1 MFGFGKRNKGV
12 AKSKLI
18 AFLDDADDA
27 LTLAY
32 EQKDVRAAIPF
43 LQNRLLDAVVEE
55 IASGRDLT
63 QELGLAK
70 YRIRTWGSPIVN
82 GADLIVRKQIRHKD
96 VQIHGMIGIPVG
108 DNIDED
114 WYVTQDTRGF
124 VVTDIRR
131 AEPNDT

>member
-12 AKSKLI
+12 AKNKLI
-18 AFLDDADDA
+18 SFLDDADDA

-43 LQNRLLDAVVEE
+43 LQNRLLDTIVEE

-70 YRIRTWGSPIVN
+70 YRIRTWGSPTVN
-82 GADLIVRKQIRHKD
+82 GSSFIIRKQIRHKD

-114 WYVTQDTRGF
+114 WYVSEDNRGF

-131 AEPNDT
+131 AESHDT

>member
-1 MFGFGKRNKGV
+1 MFGFGKRNKV
-12 AKSKLI
+12 IAKNKLI

-32 EQKDVRAAIPF
+32 EQKDVHAAIPF
-43 LQNRLLDAVVEE
+43 LHSRLLDAIVEE

-70 YRIRTWGSPIVN
+70 YRIRTWDSPIVN
-82 GADLIVRKQIRHKD
+82 GSEIIVHKRIRHKD

-114 WYVTQDTRGF
+114 WYVTQDNRGF
-124 VVTDIRR
+124 VVTNIRR
-131 AEPNDT
+131 TVSHDF

>member
-1 MFGFGKRNKGV
+1 MFGFGKRNKPV
-12 AKSKLI
+12 AKSKLLS
-18 AFLDDADDA
+18 FLDDADDA

-32 EQKDVRAAIPF
+32 EQHDVRAVVPF
-43 LQNRLLDAVVEE
+43 LQNRLLDMIVEE
-55 IASGRDLT
+55 ISSGVDLT

-70 YRIRTWGSPIVN
+70 YRIRTWGAPIPSGDN
-82 GADLIVRKQIRHKD
+82 YIIRKKIRHKD

-114 WYVTQDTRGF
+114 WYVSSSNNGF

-131 AEPNDT
+131 IENFDD

>member
-1 MFGFGKRNKGV
+1 MFGFGKHNKGV
-12 AKSKLI
+12 AKSKI
-18 AFLDDADDA
+18 ISFLDDADDA

-32 EQKDVRAAIPF
+32 EQKDIRAAIPF
-43 LQNRLLDAVVEE
+43 LHSRLLDMIVEE
-55 IASGRDLT
+55 ISSGRDLT

-70 YRIRTWGSPIVN
+70 YRIRTWDAPIVN
-82 GADLIVRKQIRHKD
+82 GASFIVRKKIRHKD

-114 WYVTQDTRGF
+114 WYVTQDARGF

-131 AEPNDT
+131 VESHDN

>member
-1 MFGFGKRNKGV
+1 MFGLGKKKV
-12 AKSKLI
+12 PTSKLLN
-18 AFLDDADDA
+18 FLNNADDA

-32 EQKDVRAAIPF
+32 EQLDVHAAIPF
-43 LQNRLLDAVVEE
+43 LHARLLDYIGEE

-70 YRIRTWGSPIVN
+70 YRVRTWSKPVIEGN
-82 GADLIVRKQIRHKD
+82 QYIVRKQIRHKD
-96 VQIHGMIGIPVG
+96 VQIHGMIRIPVG

-114 WYVTQDTRGF
+114 WYISSSSTGF

-131 AEPNDT
+131 IESI